1 MAVAACEKDQKTP
14 EGTGGAAASATASV
28 SAAAA
33 SATPTPK
40 MTPSEVT
47 SAFAKKLVEAS
58 LARDAAKVA
67 ALYAPDAVQQLA
79 GDPETHTG
87 RAAIE
92 KNSAE
97 RFTRYKDPTMTVGR
111 IWTSKTASVIEWV
124 SGGTRLAGEIA
135 DTKVPE
141 KPIGLVG
148 AMIVTFD
155 DAGLVKTDH
164 TYVDIVANLGQV
176 EPKLVPAGVKWRPL
190 TTTLPAGTGTFESK
204 GTPEE
209 TKNLDTANKVLAAVD
224 SHKADDVIALL
235 SDDYVDE
242 DFTMPGSLKK
252 AEVAPMEKQFF
263 TAFPDLK
270 TSAKT
275 VQFAAGDYV
284 VTEAV
289 IEGTFKAALPAS
301 PGTPAIKPTNQPVKL
316 HSLDV
321 VQLKDGKIVKEWSYS
336 NNAEFLSQ
344 IGVMKYPTKWQPTP
358 GSQAAA
364 ALAPAA
370 APKPQQH

>member
-1 MAVAACEKDQKTP
+1 MVVAGCEKDQKTP

-33 SATPTPK
+33 SPTPAATK
-40 MTPSEVT
+40 LTPSEIA
-47 SAFAKKLVEAS
+47 SAFAKKFAEAS
-58 LARDAAKVA
+58 LAHDAAKLA
-67 ALYAPDAVQQLA
+67 ALYAPDAVLHLA

-97 RFTRYKDPTMTVGR
+97 RFARYKDPTMTVGR

-148 AMIVTFD
+148 AMVVTFD

-164 TYVDIVANLGQV
+164 SYVDIVANLGQV
-176 EPKLVPAGVKWRPL
+176 EPKLLPAGVKFRPV

-209 TKNLDTANKVLAAVD
+209 AKNLDATNKVLAAVD
-224 SHKADDVIALL
+224 SHKVDDVAAALT
-235 SDDYVDE
+235 DDYVYD
-242 DFTMPGSLKK
+242 DITMPAPMKK
-252 AEVAPMEKQFF
+252 ADTVQMEKTFF
-263 TAFPDLK
+263 TSFPDIK
-270 TSAKT
+270 TSEKT

-284 VTEAV
+284 VTESV
-289 IEGTFKAALPAS
+289 VDGTFKAALPAT
-301 PGTPAIKPTNQPVKL
+301 PGAPAIKPTNQPVKL
-316 HSLDV
+316 HGLDV

-344 IGVMKYPTKWQPTP
+344 IGVMKYPTKWQPAP
-358 GSQAAA
+358 GAQAAA

-370 APKPQQH
+370 TAKPQH

>member
-33 SATPTPK
+33 SATPAAPK
-40 MTPSEVT
+40 MTQTEMAT
-47 SAFAKKLVEAS
+47 AFAKKLVETSVAH
-58 LARDAAKVA
+58 DAAKQA
-67 ALYAPDAVQQLA
+67 ALFAPDAVLELA

-92 KNSAE
+92 KNTSE
-97 RFTRYKDPTMTVGR
+97 RFARYKDSTMTVGR

-148 AMIVTFD
+148 AMVVTFD
-155 DAGLVKTDH
+155 DAGLVKTGH
-164 TYVDIVANLGQV
+164 SYVDIVANLGQV
-176 EPKLVPAGVKWRPL
+176 EPKLVPTGVKWRPL

-204 GTPEE
+204 GTPDEA
-209 TKNLDTANKVLAAVD
+209 KNLDTTNKVFAAVD
-224 SHKADDVIALL
+224 SHKADDVIASL

-242 DFTMPGSLKK
+242 DFTMPGPMKK

-263 TAFPDLK
+263 TAFPDIK
-270 TSAKT
+270 TSSKP
-275 VQFAAGDYV
+275 VQFAAGDFV

-301 PGTPAIKPTNQPVKL
+301 PGTPAFKPTNQPVKL
-316 HSLDV
+316 HSLDI
-321 VQLKDGKIVKEWSYS
+321 VQIKDGKIVKEWSYS

-358 GSQAAA
+358 GVAAA
-364 ALAPAA
+364 ALTPAA
-370 APKPQQH
+370 AAKPQQH

>member
-1 MAVAACEKDQKTP
+1 MVVAGCEEKQKTP
-14 EGTGGAAASATASV
+14 EGTGGAAASAAASS
-28 SAAAA
+28 SAAVAA
-33 SATPTPK
+33 ATAAPVKATPGE
-40 MTPSEVT
+40 MA
-47 SAFAKKLVEAS
+47 SAFAKKLAEAWS
-58 LARDAAKVA
+58 ARDAAKVA
-67 ALYAPDAVQQLA
+67 ALFAPDATQQLS
-79 GDPETHTG
+79 GDPEVHQG

-92 KNSAE
+92 KGTSE
-97 RFTRYKDPTMTVGR
+97 RFARYKDSTMTVGR
-111 IWTSKTASVIEWV
+111 IWSSKSASVIEWV

-141 KPIGLVG
+141 KPVGLVG
-148 AMIVTFD
+148 AAVVTFD
-155 DAGLVKTDH
+155 DTGLVKTDH
-164 TYVDIVANLGQV
+164 SYVDIAANLGQV
-176 EPKLVPAGVKWRPL
+176 EPKLLPAGVKFRPL

-209 TKNLDTANKVLAAVD
+209 AKNLDSTNKVFAAVD
-224 SHKADDVIALL
+224 SHKADEVIALL
-235 SDDYVDE
+235 ADDYVDE
-242 DFTMPGSLKK
+242 DFTMPGPLKK
-252 AEVAPMEKQFF
+252 ADVTPMEKEFF
-263 TAFPDLK
+263 TAFPDIK
-270 TSAKT
+270 TTSKT

-301 PGTPAIKPTNQPVKL
+301 PGTPAFKPTNQPVKL

-344 IGVMKYPTKWQPTP
+344 IGVMKYPTKWSPTP
-358 GSQAAA
+358 GAQAAA
-364 ALAPAA
+364 VVPAA